1 MEHLLAPEQI
11 RAQIL
16 DAAEKRFRQFGFNKT
31 TMAEIAKDCD
41 MSAAN
46 LYRYFDNKMGIGA
59 CMAQRC
65 FLEAETTIKA
75 ACETPGLTASQQLE
89 AFFLAALEH
98 TYNQWSKQPRMDEM
112 VQVIINERPDLV
124 DDITRIKTTIL
135 QRILQA
141 GHHSGEFDVPNV
153 TVTAQTILYAGIVL
167 TVPIFMHLHSY
178 EEFQTMAKNLT
189 RLLIAGLLKR

>member
-1 MEHLLAPEQI
+1 MEHLLSPEQI

-46 LYRYFDNKMGIGA
+46 IYRYFDNKMGIGA

-65 FLEAETTIKA
+65 FLEAETTIKK
-75 ACETPGLTASQQLE
+75 ACEMPGLTASEQLE

-98 TYNQWSKQPRMDEM
+98 AHNQWSKQPRMDEM

-124 DDITRIKTTIL
+124 EQITQVKTAIL
-135 QRILQA
+135 LRILQQ
-141 GHHSGEFDVPNV
+141 GHKSGEFEVPDVA
-153 TVTAQTILYAGIVL
+153 VTAQTILYAGVVL
-167 TVPIFMHLHSY
+167 TVPIFMHLHTY
-178 EEFQTMAKNLT
+178 EEFQTMAKNLA